1 MRNVFSPSALGLAH
15 EYISTEQ
22 NGLHSYGGSQSAH
35 PDATMRACG
44 CGVIA
49 GLDVILYLSR
59 HSGGTC
65 PFTAG
70 EDGQSVPLSVYNSFA
85 SRLRRGFLPLIPGRG
100 INGLMLT
107 GGLELFFLRWRMPY
121 SIHWGARS
129 GSLFE
134 NIELMLM
141 RDIPVILAVGPN
153 FPLFWQKNTLPF
165 YCSEP
170 DGTLVKSCAARAHY
184 VVVTG
189 MDEDWL
195 RISSW
200 GREYYI
206 NRGEYMA
213 YGRKHSL
220 PILNSIAVIRP
231 KVR

>member
-1 MRNVFSPSALGLAH
+1 MRNVFSSSALGLAH

-35 PDATMRACG
+35 PDATMRVCG

-49 GLDVILYLSR
+49 GLDAILYLSR
-59 HSGGTC
+59 HSDCTC
-65 PFTAG
+65 PFAAG
-70 EDGQSVPLSVYNSFA
+70 EDGQSVYNSFA

-107 GGLELFFLRWRMPY
+107 GGLELCFLRWRMPY

-153 FPLFWQKNTLPF
+153 FPLFWQKNTLSF
-165 YCSEP
+165 YCREP
-170 DGTLVKSCAARAHY
+170 DGTLVKSCTARAHY
-184 VVVTG
+184 VVATG
-189 MDEDWL
+189 MDKDWL

-206 NRGEYMA
+206 NRGEYTA
-213 YGRKHSL
+213 YGKKHSI
-220 PILNSIAVIRP
+220 PILNSIAVIKP
-231 KVR
+231 KAR

>member
-65 PFTAG
+65 PFAAG

-134 NIELMLM
+134 NI
-141 RDIPVILAVGPN
+141 
-153 FPLFWQKNTLPF
+153 
-165 YCSEP
+165 
-170 DGTLVKSCAARAHY
+170 
-184 VVVTG
+184 
-189 MDEDWL
+189 
-195 RISSW
+195 
-200 GREYYI
+200 
-206 NRGEYMA
+206 
-213 YGRKHSL
+213 
-220 PILNSIAVIRP
+220 
-231 KVR
+231 

>member
-1 MRNVFSPSALGLAH
+1 MKNVFSPGALGLAH

-22 NGLHSYGGSQSAH
+22 NGLRSYGGSQSAH

-59 HSGGTC
+59 HSDGAC
-65 PFTAG
+65 PFAAG
-70 EDGQSVPLSVYNSFA
+70 EDGQIIPLSVYNSFA

-107 GGLELFFLRWRMPY
+107 GGLELFFLRFRMPY
-121 SIHWGARS
+121 SIRWGARS

-134 NIELMLM
+134 NIERMLAS
-141 RDIPVILAVGPN
+141 DIPVILAIGPN

-165 YCSEP
+165 YRKNPEEI
-170 DGTLVKSCAARAHY
+170 LVKSCSARAHY
-184 VVVTG
+184 VAVTG
-189 MDEDWL
+189 MDDEWL
-195 RISSW
+195 HISSW

-206 NRGEYMA
+206 SRGEYMA
-213 YGRKHSL
+213 YGKEHSIPL
-220 PILNSIAVIRP
+220 LNSIAVIKP
-231 KVR
+231 KAR